1 MVFMKRSLLIF
12 GLASTLGFLPAISH
26 AVTASPSPD
35 PSVTALASP
44 AAQPSQPAKHE
55 KRSTAPSAQPSSS
68 TEAGK
73 KVAQDAAREVYA
85 ASVKQAQNGRDLA
98 FADANANLMQSLQT
112 AGKDKVARL
121 AARAAYK
128 AAANGIVTAFKQAIQ
143 TAKDNLKT
151 TLQGINGK

>member
-1 MVFMKRSLLIF
+1 MKRSLLIF
-12 GLASTLGFLPAISH
+12 GLASILGFMPTISY

-35 PSVTALASP
+35 PSDTALASP
-44 AAQPSQPAKHE
+44 SAQPTQPSKHE
-55 KRSTAPSAQPSSS
+55 KRSSEPSAQPSSS
-68 TEAGK
+68 AKAGK
-73 KVAQDAAREVYA
+73 KAAQDAAREVFS
-85 ASVKQAQNGRDLA
+85 ASIKQAQNGRDLA
-98 FADANANLMQSLQT
+98 FADANANRMQSLQT

-121 AARAAYK
+121 AANLAYK

>member
-1 MVFMKRSLLIF
+1 MKRSLLIF
-12 GLASTLGFLPAISH
+12 GLASTLGFLPTISH

-35 PSVTALASP
+35 PSVTALTSPSAS
-44 AAQPSQPAKHE
+44 PSQPAKNAA
-55 KRSTAPSAQPSSS
+55 KKAAQ
-68 TEAGK
+68 E
-73 KVAQDAAREVYA
+73 AARAAYA
-85 ASVKQAQNGRDLA
+85 ASVKEAQNGRDLA

-121 AARAAYK
+121 AARSAYRT
-128 AAANGIVTAFKQAIQ
+128 AANGIVTAFKQAIQ